1 MCVLDGLCLGGLA
14 LVGKVLGRSRPS
26 PVTNGLHVV
35 DEVLNLQ
42 TLHPHA
48 NRLNGY
54 GLIRAADYGE
64 D

>member
-42 TLHPHA
+42 ALHPHA
-48 NRLNGY
+48 NRLNS
-54 GLIRAADYGE
+54 
-64 D
+64 